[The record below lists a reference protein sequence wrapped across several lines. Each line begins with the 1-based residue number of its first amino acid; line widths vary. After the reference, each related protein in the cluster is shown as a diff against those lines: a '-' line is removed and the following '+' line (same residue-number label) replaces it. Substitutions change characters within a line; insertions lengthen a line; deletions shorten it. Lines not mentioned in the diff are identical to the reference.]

1 LFPSHSEEMIASILI
16 EAEVKVTVKS
26 EDIRG
31 GGGGMKQKM
40 ALQFTGRQE
49 FAYNTCCLGSSLA
62 ALCIQSTEIIQFEIL

>member
-1 LFPSHSEEMIASILI
+1 
-16 EAEVKVTVKS
+16 
-26 EDIRG
+26 
-31 GGGGMKQKM
+31 M

>member
-26 EDIRG
+26 EDIREG
-31 GGGGMKQKM
+31 GTMKQKM